1 MRKDEDKMIKV
12 INEQIAMLAAF
23 QLDGTI
29 MPVLFSWQG
38 QKYRDFEVTATR
50 TVPEGSFV
58 KFYFDLKIDA
68 TTYEVYFYTK
78 QSIWVLSKIHT

>member
-1 MRKDEDKMIKV
+1 MIKV
-12 INEQIAMLAAF
+12 INEKIAMLAAF

-38 QKYRDFEVTATR
+38 QKYRDFEVIATR
-50 TVPEGSFV
+50 MVPEEPFA
-58 KFYFDLKIDA
+58 KYYFDLKIGD

-78 QSIWVLSKIHT
+78 QSLWILSKIHT